1 MVVLSCDVLVCRDGE
16 GAAVTGH
23 FAAVKEMGMVEA
35 AHERSSSSVRPV
47 DLSKL
52 LERLELGIGQAAQL
66 CGVSIRQLSYWTDKE
81 IVKPTEKGGS
91 RTYDYQAIEKVYLI
105 KQALDQGYSLEGAVQ
120 EATTYLARRDRKQK
134 KVAGMPEAELR
145 KLAAERP
152 DRLRQFAGRIR
163 RGLRTYRVSGDLGR
177 LVASVSGFERL
188 IAFLEANPYTVNT
201 ARQIALRVGREAER
215 VQEELN
221 LLEQRRFVQKIS
233 YPGADVYRY
242 IPPRRR

>member
-1 MVVLSCDVLVCRDGE
+1 MAEV
-16 GAAVTGH
+16 
-23 FAAVKEMGMVEA
+23 
-35 AHERSSSSVRPV
+35 AHERSRSSVRPV

-66 CGVSIRQLSYWTDKE
+66 CGVSIRQLSYWTDKSIIE
-81 IVKPTEKGGS
+81 PTEKGGS
-91 RTYDYQAIEKVYLI
+91 RTYDYQAIEKVCLI

-120 EATTYLARRDRKQK
+120 EAETYLARRDKERKRLAN
-134 KVAGMPEAELR
+134 VPETELR
-145 KLAAERP
+145 KLVVERA
-152 DRLRQFAGRIR
+152 DRLHQFSDRIR

-177 LVASVSGFERL
+177 LVASVSGLERL

-215 VQEELN
+215 VQEELD